1 MTTTSNR
8 LIRALSG
15 LAVAAVVLAAC
26 GGKSEADLTASGQKL
41 MEAKDYT
48 GAIIQFKSALQ
59 AKPDSG
65 LLRLLLGK
73 ALLENGDAVSALV
86 ELQKAQELQVA
97 DNDVIPAMAQAMLLA
112 GEDTKLLAQY
122 GSAQLTDK
130 QASADLWASL
140 AAAYLLRGDEPRA
153 TALIARARL
162 PVEPPVLPVER
173 WLELMGHDKKVEAG
187 RLRFVLMKKLGQ
199 AYVDADVPT
208 DVLSRVLSAPDAH
221 V

>member
-1 MTTTSNR
+1 MLFFLRSAKAVSGFRSWLLWKSVLEPQDVAGGLTLVGAGIMDPDTMDQAQFLQPGALARAGREVLR
-8 LIRALSG
+8 LGALHPDR
-15 LAVAAVVLAAC
+15 VTRMVLAART
-26 GGKSEADLTASGQKL
+26 S
-41 MEAKDYT
+41 
-48 GAIIQFKSALQ
+48 
-59 AKPDSG
+59 
-65 LLRLLLGK
+65 RLLGHLS
-73 ALLENGDAVSALV
+73 DAD
-86 ELQKAQELQVA
+86 VA
-97 DNDVIPAMAQAMLLA
+97 
-112 GEDTKLLAQY
+112 
-122 GSAQLTDK
+122 
-130 QASADLWASL
+130 
-140 AAAYLLRGDEPRA
+140 RA